1 MKQIRRITA
10 MLMVMMLIFTSS
22 GVTSLAANE
31 SSSGATNPNQKGDA
45 GITDYDPNCTA
56 VMRPAWLVYIEKVNN
71 TRTGEPTMSTDAN
84 ASMTTFSQCKWSAV
98 DEMLYDYPKEF
109 MKPDNSLVEH
119 SFIVVNKGSASFNMN
134 DVHVVMPADNSRPKA
149 TAVYAISGNPPA
161 SNVGTGTTVISD
173 DILNDPEKIESFR
186 NGAWTYSDYE
196 MALNHVTSGSNS
208 IEEAKKNFVN
218 CFKDVGSITTR
229 IDSTRGNA
237 LNNYP
242 QYADVIRNS
251 ITLNILAVISQLC
264 PDPSYY
270 TEYITDYLQ
279 NQNRDESSSFYVPV
293 IIAGFICSQGGNES
307 PAFYSL
313 PAYLE
318 KAYGG
323 SLASDVL
330 SLPEGTDFGDYG
342 SGGSAYE
349 NNFWNYYEL
358 SNQGKVSKYYANR
371 VGSWFNYDH
380 GSSSGTGFKGQAYTC
395 MPTDEYD
402 LQKGNLGYTYF
413 AFGGSG
419 AAATDG
425 IGQFKITASS
435 AQKTVAAKGTSVA
448 AQLDVDLKCDATQIQ
463 QYWDTYAAEKAKG
476 FTLADLIV
484 EYSMTPVK
492 GSGTSSP
499 LIDSVLGEGNLSG
512 GNKVT
517 LSNMTYETLIPY
529 LKGQKTIQVADS
541 NIIIN
546 ESTTNKYLA
555 NVTLKFSDKSYKLYA
570 KGKTIESTYV
580 GSDKVSWSLGVDTP
594 NKFHYYSAIGKP
606 GAEDNYVEIKEGSPG
621 HESWEAMAGVPTTED
636 LYVGFGAT
644 EFMLNF
650 DGEWKQN
657 PEVTRTYTW
666 SYTVSNCME
675 DDELCEWSCP
685 GHTVTVPS
693 HKIQDEIK
701 DNKGHVIQPEV
712 WCGGASNSG
721 SCSPGSVTVTAT
733 SFNCLIIRFAYF
745 GLFSVTQA
753 SMPEVSKIVIAAS

>member
-1 MKQIRRITA
+1 

-745 GLFSVTQA
+745 GLFSDTQA
-753 SMPEVSKIVIAAS
+753 SMPEVSKIVIVVR

>member
-1 MKQIRRITA
+1 
-10 MLMVMMLIFTSS
+10 MLMSMMLIFTSS

-31 SSSGATNPNQKGDA
+31 SSSGATNPSQKGDT
-45 GITDYDPNCTA
+45 GITDYDPNCAA
-56 VMRPAWLVYIEKVNN
+56 VMRPAWLVYIEKVDN

-98 DEMLYDYPKEF
+98 DEMRYDYPKEF
-109 MKPDNSLVEH
+109 MSPDNSLVEH
-119 SFIVVNKGSASFNMN
+119 SFIVVNKGNASFNMN

-149 TAVYAISGNPPA
+149 SAVYAISGGAPA
-161 SNVGTGTTVISD
+161 SGTGTTLISD
-173 DILNDPEKIESFR
+173 DVLDNPEKIESFR
-186 NGAWTYSDYE
+186 NSAWTYSDYE
-196 MALNHVTSGSNS
+196 AALNHVTAGADSLDA
-208 IEEAKKNFVN
+208 AKKNFVN
-218 CFKDVGSITTR
+218 CFSDVGNIAAR
-229 IDSTRGNA
+229 IDTSK
-237 LNNYP
+237 NNSLATFP

-270 TEYITDYLQ
+270 QEYITDYLQ

-313 PAYLE
+313 PAYLN
-318 KAYGG
+318 KAYGI
-323 SLASDVL
+323 SASDML
-330 SLPEGTDFGDYG
+330 STSGTEFGDYG
-342 SGGSAYE
+342 SGGSSYE
-349 NNFWNYYEL
+349 NAVWSYADLDNY
-358 SNQGKVSKYYANR
+358 GKVSKYYANR

-395 MPTDEYD
+395 MPTDRD
-402 LQKGNLGYTYF
+402 DRQTGNLGYTYF

-448 AQLDVDLKCDATQIQ
+448 AQLDVDLKCDATQLQ
-463 QYWDTYAAEKAKG
+463 QFWDTYAAEKAKG
-476 FTLADLIV
+476 FTSADLII

-499 LIDSVLGEGNLSG
+499 LIDSVLGAGTLTG

-529 LKGQKTIQVADS
+529 LKGQKTIKVADS

-570 KGKTIESTYV
+570 KGKTIESTFV

-753 SMPEVSKIVIAAS
+753 SMPEVSKIVIVAR

>member
-264 PDPSYY
+264 PDPSR
-270 TEYITDYLQ
+270 L
-279 NQNRDESSSFYVPV
+279 
-293 IIAGFICSQGGNES
+293 
-307 PAFYSL
+307 
-313 PAYLE
+313 
-318 KAYGG
+318 
-323 SLASDVL
+323 
-330 SLPEGTDFGDYG
+330 
-342 SGGSAYE
+342 
-349 NNFWNYYEL
+349 NNN
-358 SNQGKVSKYYANR
+358 
-371 VGSWFNYDH
+371 
-380 GSSSGTGFKGQAYTC
+380 
-395 MPTDEYD
+395 
-402 LQKGNLGYTYF
+402 
-413 AFGGSG
+413 
-419 AAATDG
+419 
-425 IGQFKITASS
+425 
-435 AQKTVAAKGTSVA
+435 
-448 AQLDVDLKCDATQIQ
+448 
-463 QYWDTYAAEKAKG
+463 
-476 FTLADLIV
+476 
-484 EYSMTPVK
+484 
-492 GSGTSSP
+492 
-499 LIDSVLGEGNLSG
+499 
-512 GNKVT
+512 
-517 LSNMTYETLIPY
+517 
-529 LKGQKTIQVADS
+529 
-541 NIIIN
+541 
-546 ESTTNKYLA
+546 
-555 NVTLKFSDKSYKLYA
+555 
-570 KGKTIESTYV
+570 
-580 GSDKVSWSLGVDTP
+580 
-594 NKFHYYSAIGKP
+594 
-606 GAEDNYVEIKEGSPG
+606 
-621 HESWEAMAGVPTTED
+621 
-636 LYVGFGAT
+636 
-644 EFMLNF
+644 
-650 DGEWKQN
+650 
-657 PEVTRTYTW
+657 
-666 SYTVSNCME
+666 
-675 DDELCEWSCP
+675 
-685 GHTVTVPS
+685 
-693 HKIQDEIK
+693 
-701 DNKGHVIQPEV
+701 
-712 WCGGASNSG
+712 
-721 SCSPGSVTVTAT
+721 
-733 SFNCLIIRFAYF
+733 
-745 GLFSVTQA
+745 
-753 SMPEVSKIVIAAS
+753 

>member
-1 MKQIRRITA
+1 MS
-10 MLMVMMLIFTSS
+10 MMLIFTSS

-31 SSSGATNPNQKGDA
+31 SSSGATNPSQKGDT
-45 GITDYDPNCTA
+45 GITDYDPNCAA
-56 VMRPAWLVYIEKVNN
+56 VMRPAWLVYIEKVDN

-98 DEMLYDYPKEF
+98 DEMRYDYPKEF
-109 MKPDNSLVEH
+109 MSPDNSLVEH
-119 SFIVVNKGSASFNMN
+119 SFIVVNKGNASFNMN

-149 TAVYAISGNPPA
+149 SAVYAISGGAPA
-161 SNVGTGTTVISD
+161 SGTGTTLISD
-173 DILNDPEKIESFR
+173 DVLDNPEKIESFR
-186 NGAWTYSDYE
+186 NSAWTYSDYE
-196 MALNHVTSGSNS
+196 AALNHVTAGADSLDA
-208 IEEAKKNFVN
+208 AKKNFVN
-218 CFKDVGSITTR
+218 CFSDVGNIAAR
-229 IDSTRGNA
+229 IDTSK
-237 LNNYP
+237 NNSLATFP

-270 TEYITDYLQ
+270 QEYITDYLQ

-313 PAYLE
+313 PAYLN
-318 KAYGG
+318 KAYGI
-323 SLASDVL
+323 SASDML
-330 SLPEGTDFGDYG
+330 STSGTEFGDYG
-342 SGGSAYE
+342 SGGSSYE
-349 NNFWNYYEL
+349 NAVWSYADLDNY
-358 SNQGKVSKYYANR
+358 GKVSKYYANR

-395 MPTDEYD
+395 MPTDRD
-402 LQKGNLGYTYF
+402 DRQTGNLGYTYF

-448 AQLDVDLKCDATQIQ
+448 AQLDVDLKCDATQLQ
-463 QYWDTYAAEKAKG
+463 QFWDTYAAEKAKG
-476 FTLADLIV
+476 FTSADLII

-499 LIDSVLGEGNLSG
+499 LIDSVLGAGTLTG

-529 LKGQKTIQVADS
+529 LKGQKTIKVADS

-570 KGKTIESTYV
+570 KGKTIESTFV

-753 SMPEVSKIVIAAS
+753 SMPEVSKIVIVAR

>member
-580 GSDKVSWSLGVDTP
+580 GSEVSWSLGVDTP

-745 GLFSVTQA
+745 GLFSDTQA
-753 SMPEVSKIVIAAS
+753 SMPEVSKIVIVVR

>member
-10 MLMVMMLIFTSS
+10 MLMSMMLIFTSS

-31 SSSGATNPNQKGDA
+31 SSSGATNPSQKGDT
-45 GITDYDPNCTA
+45 GITDYDPNCAA
-56 VMRPAWLVYIEKVNN
+56 VMRPAWLVYIEKVDN

-98 DEMLYDYPKEF
+98 DEMRYDYPKEF
-109 MKPDNSLVEH
+109 MSPDNSLVEH
-119 SFIVVNKGSASFNMN
+119 SFIVVNKGNASFNMN

-149 TAVYAISGNPPA
+149 SAVYAISGGAPA
-161 SNVGTGTTVISD
+161 SGTGTTLISD
-173 DILNDPEKIESFR
+173 DVLDNPEKIESFR
-186 NGAWTYSDYE
+186 NSAWTYSDYE
-196 MALNHVTSGSNS
+196 AALNHVTAGADSLDA
-208 IEEAKKNFVN
+208 AKKNFVN
-218 CFKDVGSITTR
+218 CFSDVGNIAAR
-229 IDSTRGNA
+229 IDTSK
-237 LNNYP
+237 NNSLATFP

-270 TEYITDYLQ
+270 QEYITDYLQ

-313 PAYLE
+313 PAYLN
-318 KAYGG
+318 KAYGI
-323 SLASDVL
+323 SASDML
-330 SLPEGTDFGDYG
+330 STSGTEFGDYG
-342 SGGSAYE
+342 SGGSSYE
-349 NNFWNYYEL
+349 NAVWSYADLDNY
-358 SNQGKVSKYYANR
+358 GKVSKYYANR

-395 MPTDEYD
+395 MPTDRD
-402 LQKGNLGYTYF
+402 DRQTGNLGYTYF

-448 AQLDVDLKCDATQIQ
+448 AQLDVDLKCDATQLQ
-463 QYWDTYAAEKAKG
+463 QFWDTYAAEKAKG
-476 FTLADLIV
+476 FTSADLII

-499 LIDSVLGEGNLSG
+499 LIDSVLGAGTLTG

-529 LKGQKTIQVADS
+529 LKGQKTIKVADS

-570 KGKTIESTYV
+570 KGKTIESTFV

-753 SMPEVSKIVIAAS
+753 SMPEVSKILIAAR

>member
-1 MKQIRRITA
+1 MKQIKRITA
-10 MLMVMMLIFTSS
+10 MLMAMMLIFTSS

-31 SSSGATNPNQKGDA
+31 SSSGATNPNQKGDS
-45 GITDYDPNCTA
+45 GITTTDPNCVA
-56 VMRPAWLVYIEKVNN
+56 VMRPAWLVYIERVSNS
-71 TRTGEPTMSTDAN
+71 RTGEPVMSAEDT
-84 ASMTTFSQCKWSAV
+84 ASMTTFSQCKWSAL
-98 DEMLYDYPKEF
+98 DEMLYNYPKEF
-109 MKPDNSLVEH
+109 ASPDNSLVEH
-119 SFIVVNKGSASFNMN
+119 SFIVVDKGNASFDMD

-149 TAVYAISGNPPA
+149 SAVYAISGSAPA
-161 SNVGTGTTVISD
+161 SGTGTTLISD
-173 DILNDPEKIESFR
+173 DVLSTPEMIEAFR

-196 MALNHVTSGSNS
+196 AALNNVGSGANS
-208 IEEAKKNFVN
+208 LDAAKKNFVN
-218 CFKDVGSITTR
+218 CFKDVGNLATR
-229 IDSTRGNA
+229 IDTSRSNSLA
-237 LNNYP
+237 EYP

-279 NQNRDESSSFYVPV
+279 TQNRDESSSFYVPV

-313 PAYLE
+313 PAYLN
-318 KAYGG
+318 KAYGI
-323 SLASDVL
+323 SATYLL
-330 SLPEGTDFGDYG
+330 SVDENDTSFGDYG
-342 SGGSAYE
+342 SEGSSYE
-349 NNFWNYYEL
+349 NAVWNYL
-358 SNQGKVSKYYANR
+358 RIDNSGKQSKYYANR
-371 VGSWFNYDH
+371 IGSWFNYDH
-380 GSSSGTGFKGQAYTC
+380 GSSSMTGFKGQAYTC
-395 MPTDEYD
+395 MPTNRYD
-402 LQKGNLGYTYF
+402 KQTGNLGYTYF

-419 AAATDG
+419 AVPTDG

-448 AQLDVDLKCDATQIQ
+448 TQLDVDLKCDATQLQ
-463 QYWDTYAAEKAKG
+463 QFWDTFAAEKEKG
-476 FTLADLIV
+476 FTTADLII
-484 EYSMTPVK
+484 EYSMTSVK

-499 LIDSVLGEGNLSG
+499 LIDSVLGAGTLTG

-517 LSNMTYETLIPY
+517 LSNMTYETLTPY

-621 HESWEAMAGVPTTED
+621 HESYEAMAGVPTTED

-675 DDELCEWSCP
+675 DDEPCVWSCP
-685 GHTVTVPS
+685 GHSVSVPS
-693 HKIQDEIK
+693 HKIQDEKK
-701 DNKGHVIQPEV
+701 DSDGNVIQEEK
-712 WCGGASNSG
+712 WCGGANITPTDHG
-721 SCSPGSVTVTAT
+721 S
-733 SFNCLIIRFAYF
+733 I
-745 GLFSVTQA
+745 GL
-753 SMPEVSKIVIAAS
+753 SK

>member
-1 MKQIRRITA
+1 

-499 LIDSVLGEGNLSG
+499 LIDSVLGAGTLTG

-517 LSNMTYETLIPY
+517 LSNMTYETLTPY

-745 GLFSVTQA
+745 GLFSDTQA
-753 SMPEVSKIVIAAS
+753 SMPEVSKIVIVVR

>member
-1 MKQIRRITA
+1 MKQIKRITA
-10 MLMVMMLIFTSS
+10 MLIAMMLIFTSS

-31 SSSGATNPNQKGDA
+31 SSSGATNPNQKGDS
-45 GITDYDPNCTA
+45 GITTTDPNCVA
-56 VMRPAWLVYIEKVNN
+56 VMRPAWLVYIERVSNS
-71 TRTGEPTMSTDAN
+71 RTGEPVMSAEDT
-84 ASMTTFSQCKWSAV
+84 ASMTTFSQCKWSAL
-98 DEMLYDYPKEF
+98 DEMLYNYPKEF
-109 MKPDNSLVEH
+109 ASPDNSLVEH
-119 SFIVVNKGSASFNMN
+119 SFIVVDKGNASFDMD
-134 DVHVVMPADNSRPKA
+134 DVHVVMPADNSRPRA
-149 TAVYAISGNPPA
+149 SAVYAISGSAPA
-161 SNVGTGTTVISD
+161 SGTGTTLISD
-173 DILNDPEKIESFR
+173 DVLSTPEMIEAFR

-196 MALNHVTSGSNS
+196 AALNNVGSGANS
-208 IEEAKKNFVN
+208 LDAAKKNFVN
-218 CFKDVGSITTR
+218 CFKDVGNLATR
-229 IDSTRGNA
+229 IDTSRSNSLA
-237 LNNYP
+237 EYP

-279 NQNRDESSSFYVPV
+279 TQNRDESSSFYVPV

-313 PAYLE
+313 PAYLN
-318 KAYGG
+318 KAYGIPATKLLTLDPNKG
-323 SLASDVL
+323 
-330 SLPEGTDFGDYG
+330 FGDYG
-342 SGGSAYE
+342 SKGSDYE
-349 NNFWNYYEL
+349 NAVWNYL
-358 SNQGKVSKYYANR
+358 NVDSWGKQSKYYANR
-371 VGSWFNYDH
+371 IGSWFNYDH
-380 GSSSGTGFKGQAYTC
+380 GSSSMTGFKGQAYTC
-395 MPTDEYD
+395 MPTNRDN

-419 AAATDG
+419 AVPTDG

-448 AQLDVDLKCDATQIQ
+448 TQLDVDLKCDATQLQ
-463 QYWDTYAAEKAKG
+463 QFWDTFAAEKEKG
-476 FTLADLIV
+476 FTTADLII
-484 EYSMTPVK
+484 EYSMTSVK

-499 LIDSVLGEGNLSG
+499 LIDSVLGAGTLTG

-517 LSNMTYETLIPY
+517 LSNMTYETLTPY

-621 HESWEAMAGVPTTED
+621 HESYEAMAGVPTTED

-675 DDELCEWSCP
+675 DDEPCVWSCP
-685 GHTVTVPS
+685 GHSVSVPS
-693 HKIQDEIK
+693 HKIQDEKK
-701 DNKGHVIQPEV
+701 DSDGNVIQEEK
-712 WCGGASNSG
+712 WCGGDNITPTDHG
-721 SCSPGSVTVTAT
+721 S
-733 SFNCLIIRFAYF
+733 I
-745 GLFSVTQA
+745 GL
-753 SMPEVSKIVIAAS
+753 SK